1 MAVLPK
7 QSAYLMQSL
16 LNYQWHF
23 SQKKNLYI
31 TMKDLELPQ
40 QCWKKKKKKEQIR
53 SHNIARLQALLE
65 CYSNQN
71 SMVLAQRHMQQ

>member
-1 MAVLPK
+1 MTFFTEK
-7 QSAYLMQSL
+7 EFIY
-16 LNYQWHF
+16 NYERPRIATAM
-23 SQKKNLYI
+23 L
-31 TMKDLELPQ
+31 
-40 QCWKKKKKKEQIR
+40 KKKKKKEQIR

>member
-1 MAVLPK
+1 MTFFTEK
-7 QSAYLMQSL
+7 EFIY
-16 LNYQWHF
+16 NYERPTIATAM
-23 SQKKNLYI
+23 L
-31 TMKDLELPQ
+31 
-40 QCWKKKKKKEQIR
+40 KKKKKEQIR